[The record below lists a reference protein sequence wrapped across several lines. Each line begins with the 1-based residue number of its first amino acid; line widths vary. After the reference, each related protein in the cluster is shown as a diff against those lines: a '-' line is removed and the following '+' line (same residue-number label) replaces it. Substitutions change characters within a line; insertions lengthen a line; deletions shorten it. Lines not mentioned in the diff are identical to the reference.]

1 MNFCLKEL
9 YHDILAEPTLFSIR
23 AVWHMMTKIQSKI
36 KINASADPEVIVQI
50 SRDNVVRDI
59 YGYYEVRG
67 EVTVDNHQT
76 DAQDV
81 KLSIAV
87 KKGRFKFFRYEPY
100 PVLNIGN
107 VPSGATAPFSFRVK
121 FDDDYDKPSFA
132 FGVKCE
138 YRVNNIAKTIYSLT
152 GEVLLEVP
160 DMENELGFILNNE
173 AISTGFAGCFDY
185 FTDKENVSEER
196 DRSQEEGEAESEF
209 DQEEEQEYS
218 QEYSDREEDETGE
231 EEEKDEY
238 ILPYSSELRLY
249 KSDLE
254 GLTKDECR
262 IARNEIY
269 ARHGRRFKDEE
280 LQRYFDSK
288 DWYEGTI
295 DPDDFNERE
304 LSRTELDNLDL
315 IMEYEKEEG
324 YR

>member
-1 MNFCLKEL
+1 MYCYFCGKENDESKKFCKYCGKSL
-9 YHDILAEPTLFSIR
+9 HPKMEDNETDNNTDNSRETEP
-23 AVWHMMTKIQSKI
+23 V
-36 KINASADPEVIVQI
+36 I
-50 SRDNVVRDI
+50 SRELTAGTENDGANKGKEAGNKEINVSVRTSEI
-59 YGYYEVRG
+59 NKAPGTATEH
-67 EVTVDNHQT
+67 TAH
-76 DAQDV
+76 V
-81 KLSIAV
+81 K
-87 KKGRFKFFRYEPY
+87 
-100 PVLNIGN
+100 
-107 VPSGATAPFSFRVK
+107 TAS
-121 FDDDYDKPSFA
+121 Y
-132 FGVKCE
+132 
-138 YRVNNIAKTIYSLT
+138 NN
-152 GEVLLEVP
+152 VLLIIVI
-160 DMENELGFILNNE
+160 ILLVMVFTAVGICLAMYLKQDSSDNKDRDKKETVADE
-173 AISTGFAGCFDY
+173 AVVGESVDEEQKDDTIQMVDEGPEGSA
-185 FTDKENVSEER
+185 DKENVSEER
-196 DRSQEEGEAESEF
+196 DRSQEEGEAESAF

-254 GLTKDECR
+254 DLTKDECR